1 MNRDMKIGMI
11 SAASLCRPNPG
22 ALLAVLFGGLAL
34 AGCSDEKSLV
44 DDVRPAE
51 EIFAEADFNAIEGD
65 YVEAAQ
71 GYDEVERLYPYS
83 TLAKTA
89 MIRSA
94 ESYYRGG
101 KYDEAR
107 LAAQRYLDFFPSDD
121 DAAYAQYIVAL
132 TYYDQIS
139 DVERD
144 QGDTIRARQALSE
157 VIERYPDSDY
167 ARDAVLKRDL
177 TLDNLAGKE
186 MQIGRYYLGRGH
198 YIAAINRFRRVV
210 EQYSTTSQTPE
221 ALHRLVEC
229 YLGLGV
235 TNEAQNAAAVLGYNY
250 PGSEWYVDSYAL
262 LTGQRL
268 GPEIDEE
275 SWLSRNFR
283 KIVYGD
289 QF

>member
-1 MNRDMKIGMI
+1 MNRDTEIGAER
-11 SAASLCRPNPG
+11 AARPSFV
-22 ALLAVLFGGLAL
+22 LAAAVVAALAL
-34 AGCSDEKSLV
+34 GGCSSEKSLV
-44 DDVRPAE
+44 DDARPAAD
-51 EIFAEADFNAIEGD
+51 IFAEADANAVDGD
-65 YVEAAQ
+65 FVAAAE

-83 TLAKTA
+83 NLAKTA

-94 ESYYRGG
+94 ESYYRGR

-107 LAAQRYLDFFPSDD
+107 LAAQRYLDFFPSDA

-132 TYYDQIS
+132 SYYDQIS

-144 QGDTIRARQALSE
+144 QGDTIRANQALRE
-157 VIERYPDSDY
+157 VIERYPDSRY
-167 ARDAVLKRDL
+167 ARDAALKRDL

-210 EQYSTTSQTPE
+210 EQYNTTSQTPE
-221 ALHRLVEC
+221 ALHRLVES
-229 YLGLGV
+229 YLALGV
-235 TNEAQNAAAVLGYNY
+235 VNEAQNAAAVLGYNY

-283 KIVYGD
+283 KVFYGD